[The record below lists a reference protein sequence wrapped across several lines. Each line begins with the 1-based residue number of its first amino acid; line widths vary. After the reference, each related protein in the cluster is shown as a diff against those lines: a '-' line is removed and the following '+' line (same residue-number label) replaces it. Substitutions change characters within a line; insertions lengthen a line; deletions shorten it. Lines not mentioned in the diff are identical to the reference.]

1 MPKPMPPDDPDTGA
15 ALAAWE
21 EGQGASAPDHA
32 DPTYRTLRRTF
43 LHHPD
48 VQALDAAIA
57 AAQAD
62 GQAIEAHT
70 LHLSSGLIRLL
81 AHIEQ
86 LDARTADRPPADMRA
101 MLERIVLNI
110 LENHMHRLAADPT
123 SHPHFARLW
132 NRLCVEAGHPELT
145 LPDKMA
151 LSGPQEA
158 AEGPF

>member
-32 DPTYRTLRRTF
+32 DPTCRTLRRTF

-62 GQAIEAHT
+62 GQALEAHRVDR
-70 LHLSSGLIRLL
+70 IP
-81 AHIEQ
+81 AHRSQ
-86 LDARTADRPPADMRA
+86 PGG
-101 MLERIVLNI
+101 
-110 LENHMHRLAADPT
+110 
-123 SHPHFARLW
+123 
-132 NRLCVEAGHPELT
+132 CAGSVCQPSEL
-145 LPDKMA
+145 
-151 LSGPQEA
+151 
-158 AEGPF
+158 